1 MIGSIVRVL
10 ITLAVPEPLRA
21 FVVRVAKMF
30 WNRQRAAGFDI
41 LQRRVDR
48 AIRRVAL
55 VGGGD
60 VDGRLRQGNARFR
73 PAHKLCGL
81 MRRDGQDEGHRV
93 RQPHILRRANHDP
106 PRNKSRVFPRMNHLG
121 EPVERRVG
129 IAAPH
134 RFDECGNSVVMR
146 VAISVIDDGLF
157 LNALLGGGEVDEDR
171 SVRAPRRGQGSDLQ
185 RVQSLARVAI
195 GHPGDVAQ
203 RFFRGFS
210 LHVSQA
216 SLPIAQRPAQQTKQ
230 ILLPE
235 RPQLENLRARNQRG
249 IDKEKGI
256 VKFSWS
262 PESLTFAEI
271 ISKTGATP
279 LPPYLKRE
287 VEASDRERYQTVY
300 SKNEGAVA
308 APTAGLHFTNNVFA
322 SLKSKNIET
331 DFLTLHVSAGTF
343 QPVKVENALDHI
355 MHAEQIV
362 ISKSTIENLLEGNR
376 KTIAVGTTS
385 LRTLESL
392 YWYGVMLQANP
403 DAEFIINQDRPY
415 LKDQIEMEF
424 SQAIEKVYAKMERDQ
439 VNELIGETS
448 IYIIPGYTFKSCE
461 ALITNFHQPGSTLM
475 LLVAAF
481 VGTDW
486 KEIYEQALQENYRF
500 LSFGDSSLL
509 FRLS

>member
-1 MIGSIVRVL
+1 MDKQLNINDYKYNLSQDKIALYPLEERDHSKLLVYKNGHITHSSFNNLSQFLPENSILFFNNTKVIPARLIFHKDTGASIELFLLNPILPSPLVSLAMESKGCSQWRVT
-10 ITLAVPEPLRA
+10 I
-21 FVVRVAKMF
+21 
-30 WNRQRAAGFDI
+30 
-41 LQRRVDR
+41 
-48 AIRRVAL
+48 
-55 VGGGD
+55 
-60 VDGRLRQGNARFR
+60 GNAKRWN
-73 PAHKLCGL
+73 
-81 MRRDGQDEGHRV
+81 DGK
-93 RQPHILRRANHDP
+93 PL
-106 PRNKSRVFPRMNHLG
+106 
-121 EPVERRVG
+121 
-129 IAAPH
+129 
-134 RFDECGNSVVMR
+134 VMK
-146 VAISVIDDGLF
+146 VKGAELI
-157 LNALLGGGEVDEDR
+157 
-171 SVRAPRRGQGSDLQ
+171 
-185 RVQSLARVAI
+185 
-195 GHPGDVAQ
+195 
-203 RFFRGFS
+203 
-210 LHVSQA
+210 A
-216 SLPIAQRPAQQTKQ
+216 SL
-230 ILLPE
+230 
-235 RPQLENLRARNQRG
+235 

-271 ISKTGATP
+271 ISKAGATP

-300 SKNEGAVA
+300 SKNDGAVA

-509 FRLS
+509 FRLY

>member
-1 MIGSIVRVL
+1 MDKQLNINDYKYNLSQDKIALYPLEERDHSKLLVYKNGHITHSSFNNLSQFLPENSILFFNNTKEIPARL
-10 ITLAVPEPLRA
+10 IFHKDTGASIELFLLNPILPSPLVSLAMESKGCSQWHVT
-21 FVVRVAKMF
+21 
-30 WNRQRAAGFDI
+30 I
-41 LQRRVDR
+41 
-48 AIRRVAL
+48 
-55 VGGGD
+55 
-60 VDGRLRQGNARFR
+60 GNAKRWN
-73 PAHKLCGL
+73 
-81 MRRDGQDEGHRV
+81 DGK
-93 RQPHILRRANHDP
+93 PL
-106 PRNKSRVFPRMNHLG
+106 
-121 EPVERRVG
+121 
-129 IAAPH
+129 
-134 RFDECGNSVVMR
+134 VMK
-146 VAISVIDDGLF
+146 VKGAELI
-157 LNALLGGGEVDEDR
+157 
-171 SVRAPRRGQGSDLQ
+171 
-185 RVQSLARVAI
+185 
-195 GHPGDVAQ
+195 
-203 RFFRGFS
+203 
-210 LHVSQA
+210 A
-216 SLPIAQRPAQQTKQ
+216 SL
-230 ILLPE
+230 
-235 RPQLENLRARNQRG
+235 

-271 ISKTGATP
+271 ISKAGATP

-300 SKNEGAVA
+300 SKNDGAVA

-355 MHAEQIV
+355 MHAEQLV

>member
-1 MIGSIVRVL
+1 MDNQLNINDYKYNLPQDKIALYPLEERDQSKLLVYKNGHITHSSFNNLSQFLPENSILFFNNTKVIPARLIFHKDTGASIELFLLNPILPSPLVSLAMESKGCSQWRVT
-10 ITLAVPEPLRA
+10 I
-21 FVVRVAKMF
+21 
-30 WNRQRAAGFDI
+30 
-41 LQRRVDR
+41 
-48 AIRRVAL
+48 
-55 VGGGD
+55 
-60 VDGRLRQGNARFR
+60 GNAKRWN
-73 PAHKLCGL
+73 
-81 MRRDGQDEGHRV
+81 DGK
-93 RQPHILRRANHDP
+93 PL
-106 PRNKSRVFPRMNHLG
+106 
-121 EPVERRVG
+121 
-129 IAAPH
+129 
-134 RFDECGNSVVMR
+134 VM
-146 VAISVIDDGLF
+146 
-157 LNALLGGGEVDEDR
+157 
-171 SVRAPRRGQGSDLQ
+171 
-185 RVQSLARVAI
+185 
-195 GHPGDVAQ
+195 
-203 RFFRGFS
+203 
-210 LHVSQA
+210 HVKGAELTA
-216 SLPIAQRPAQQTKQ
+216 SL
-230 ILLPE
+230 
-235 RPQLENLRARNQRG
+235 

-262 PESLTFAEI
+262 PESLTFSEI
-271 ISKTGATP
+271 ISKAGATP

-287 VEASDRERYQTVY
+287 VEASDRERYQTIY
-300 SKNEGAVA
+300 SKNDGAVA

-343 QPVKVENALDHI
+343 QPVKVENALNHT

-376 KTIAVGTTS
+376 KIIAVGTTS

-392 YWYGVMLQANP
+392 YWYGVMLQANS

-486 KEIYEQALQENYRF
+486 KEIYELALQENYRF